1 LNISLAHC
9 NFNLRDS
16 ESDADEEFVLQL
28 AEDLELE
35 VFIENFDTDYFSRI
49 NSISTQMAARELRYN
64 WFAELAE
71 QLHFDYIL
79 TAHHTDDNLETFL
92 INLSR
97 GTGLDGLTGIPEVNG
112 KIVRPLL
119 SFSRETIESYA
130 IANKITWREDS
141 SNASTKYLRNKL
153 RHNVIP
159 VLKEVN
165 PQLLQN
171 FQHTQMYLQ
180 DSKAII
186 EDRIEQV
193 LEKVVTKKSE
203 NEIHFNIDKIKG
215 LSHPKAYLYE
225 ILKDYQFTEWQ
236 DIIGLLDAQ
245 TGKQV
250 LSKSHRVLK
259 NRDVLILTEI
269 KLDLVEEEF
278 SISEYVNQ
286 VEIPL
291 GKLTFAITQQLK
303 ELNNSTIYVDKDL
316 LKYPLSVRKWE
327 KGDYFYPFGMQNKK
341 KLSKFFKDEKF
352 SMLEKEN
359 VWLLCSNNDV
369 VWILNYRADNRFKIT
384 ENTQKILKI
393 SLKNET

>member
-1 LNISLAHC
+1 
-9 NFNLRDS
+9 
-16 ESDADEEFVLQL
+16 V
-28 AEDLELE
+28 
-35 VFIENFDTDYFSRI
+35 
-49 NSISTQMAARELRYN
+49 
-64 WFAELAE
+64 
-71 QLHFDYIL
+71 
-79 TAHHTDDNLETFL
+79 
-92 INLSR
+92 
-97 GTGLDGLTGIPEVNG
+97 
-112 KIVRPLL
+112 
-119 SFSRETIESYA
+119 
-130 IANKITWREDS
+130 
-141 SNASTKYLRNKL
+141 
-153 RHNVIP
+153 
-159 VLKEVN
+159 
-165 PQLLQN
+165 
-171 FQHTQMYLQ
+171 YLQ

-291 GKLTFAITQQLK
+291 GKLTFATTQQLK